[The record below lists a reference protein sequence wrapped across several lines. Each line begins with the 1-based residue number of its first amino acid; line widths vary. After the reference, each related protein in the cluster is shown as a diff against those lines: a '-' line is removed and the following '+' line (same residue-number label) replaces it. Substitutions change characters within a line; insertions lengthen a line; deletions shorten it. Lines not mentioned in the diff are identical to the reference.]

1 MSNSSHN
8 FDYNIQNYSLDE
20 LKDIFGITPQDNVY
34 IANEKMSEF
43 FASSKNNPAMLRFF
57 RDAQAV
63 IYRDLNYVNEL
74 NTNEYDVEYEEDDN
88 EEEQEQEQD
97 NKSKSNMMTLLDGSL
112 KEYYP
117 SSLVVNDHSENMEQP
132 LNSEAGGEGDI
143 NPLFRNTYRREVCV
157 DSVFKK
163 STETTSSFIVYF
175 PKNIDRVVS
184 MRMTAIELPDVIYN
198 VTSIDN
204 RNQMTIITK
213 SLKQMT
219 GDTTTTISVPPGVY
233 TRTNLEKTINNIMSN
248 STTGSQYLVFTI
260 NPNTFHS
267 MIRAKMSTD
276 SGSPFY
282 PYDASN
288 SAIYSPN
295 FSYTI
300 SFPTFTAKA
309 DLVSCDTSPT
319 AGTSQEIYKDGL
331 GWILGY
337 RKASYD
343 VSSTSVYSDIYSTES
358 TTVNYKAVLTSESVF
373 NEKINDYIFVDV
385 NDFNNNHLS
394 DGIISNTSI
403 GYIGDSLFA
412 RLPMSTTTGQGLRT
426 YMADFEPKRDYFG
439 PVNIDRLQMRLLNK
453 YGDLID
459 LGGQDY
465 SAIFE
470 FTIRYA

>member
-20 LKDIFGITPQDNVY
+20 LKDIFGITDEDSLY
-34 IANEKMSEF
+34 IANGKMSDF

-57 RDAQAV
+57 REAQAV
-63 IYRDLNYVNEL
+63 IYRDPKYVNEL
-74 NTNEYDVEYEEDDN
+74 NTNEYDVEYEEDD
-88 EEEQEQEQD
+88 EEQEQD
-97 NKSKSNMMTLLDGSL
+97 DKSKSNMMTLLDGSL

-117 SSLVVNDHSENMEQP
+117 PSLVVNDHSENMEQP
-132 LNSEAGGEGDI
+132 LTSQPGGEGEM

-163 STETTSSFIVYF
+163 STETASSFIVYF

-184 MRMTAIELPDVIYN
+184 MRMTSIELPDVIYN
-198 VTSIDN
+198 VTSNDN

-213 SLKQMT
+213 NLKQMS
-219 GDTTTTISVPPGVY
+219 DNTTTISVPPGVY
-233 TRTNLEKTINNIMSN
+233 TRTDLEKTINNIMSN
-248 STTGSQYLVFTI
+248 STTGPQYLVFTI

-282 PYDASN
+282 PYDKSN
-288 SAIYSPN
+288 DAIYSPN
-295 FSYTI
+295 FNYSI

-309 DLVSCDTSPT
+309 DLISCDTSPT
-319 AGTSQEIYKDGL
+319 AGTSQEIYKDGI

-343 VSSTSVYSDIYSTES
+343 VLSTSVYSDIYSVES
-358 TTVNYKAVLTSESVF
+358 TTVNYKAVLMSESVF

-403 GYIGDSLFA
+403 GYIGDTLFA
-412 RLPMSTTTGQGLRT
+412 RLPMPSATSQGLRT
-426 YMADFEPKRDYFG
+426 YMSDFEPRRDYFG

-453 YGDLID
+453 YGELID